1 VVTPGGDRQFAFD
14 VVVRECSE
22 EKFAY
27 SVKVMTA
34 LRGTVVYL
42 ARPGR

>member
-1 VVTPGGDRQFAFD
+1 VGPARGDGQVAFD
-14 VVVRECSE
+14 VVRRECSE

-34 LRGTVVYL
+34 LRGTVVCL
-42 ARPGR
+42 ARPRR